1 MQKSTIITIVAAVGG
16 LIVGTGLGATAQP
29 EGAPA
34 PAVTVTATPAPAPT
48 ITVTPAPAPTV
59 TVTKTAAPPPPPKVT
74 TFDGKP
80 EDFVVT
86 LTLTEQ
92 KCFGS
97 AGCNVNYRVETPTY
111 IGTAPLPTSGTIEV
125 TYKVLGAEDPI
136 MESFTVTGG
145 QVRWSETGY
154 ASTQNAD
161 VELTA
166 EVTAVNYRNY

>member
-29 EGAPA
+29 EVVTEPA
-34 PAVTVTATPAPAPT
+34 PTVTVTA
-48 ITVTPAPAPTV
+48 TPAPAPTV

-74 TFDGKP
+74 TFEGTP
-80 EDFVVT
+80 ADFVVD
-86 LTLTEQ
+86 LTITEQ

-97 AGCNVNYRVETPTY
+97 AGCNVNYRVETPAY
-111 IGTAPLPTSGTIEV
+111 IGTAPLPTTGTIEV

-136 MESFTVTGG
+136 MESFTVSDG
-145 QVRWSETGY
+145 QVRWTEEGY

>member
-16 LIVGTGLGATAQP
+16 LLVGTGLGAVAQP
-29 EGAPA
+29 EATT
-34 PAVTVTATPAPAPT
+34 VTRTATPAPAPT
-48 ITVTPAPAPTV
+48 VTVTATPAPAPTV
-59 TVTKTAAPPPPPKVT
+59 TVTKTAAPPPPKVT
-74 TFDGKP
+74 TFEGTSA
-80 EDFVVT
+80 DFVVT
-86 LTLTEQ
+86 LTITEQ

-97 AGCNVNYRVETPTY
+97 AGCNVNYRVETPAY

-136 MESFTVTGG
+136 MESFTVSGG

>member
-16 LIVGTGLGATAQP
+16 LIVGTGLGATVQP
-29 EGAPA
+29 ETAPTVTEPA
-34 PAVTVTATPAPAPT
+34 PTVTVTA
-48 ITVTPAPAPTV
+48 TPAPAPTV

-74 TFDGKP
+74 TFEGTP
-80 EDFVVT
+80 ADFVVT

-97 AGCNVNYRVETPTY
+97 AGCNVNYRVETPAY

-136 MESFTVTGG
+136 MESFTVSGG
-145 QVRWSETGY
+145 QVRWTEEGY